1 MKRIM
6 KLRLL
11 KVIFPILSLI
21 LAINSC
27 DKEFTTVGV
36 DVIGNTNFETN
47 NTSFPVI
54 TYNKRVN
61 PMQTNNLSS
70 NLLGVYNDPL
80 FGTSTANLVTQV
92 NLATGSQG
100 RTYGVNIRL
109 DSIVLTIPYFS
120 SVNASEPT
128 DEDGNTNYLLD
139 SIYGNTEAPM
149 KLSIFRNNYFLRDY
163 DPNSNFQDNQKYY
176 SSGETSQGVSIP
188 VSELESELI
197 FESEEFVPDNSQ
209 IILTT
214 NNSDDEEIEEEETS
228 RLTPSIRLK
237 LDSLYFQEA
246 IIDKI
251 GEIELSNNNN
261 FREYFRG
268 FYFKIE
274 SLSAES
280 SMFLL
285 DLSSSNANLNVHF
298 SSVAEFDDDDN
309 DGIPNIADAD
319 VDGDGNIDEDFLDTD
334 NDGIKDTADADV
346 EGDGDTDDGVL
357 DLNSDGI
364 NDNTVPV
371 SSNTITMRFSGN
383 KINLFD
389 SSQLNASILSEVENA
404 NTIDGDEKLF
414 LKGGEGI
421 VGIIDLFGGID
432 SAEYMEF
439 MSHRDEWIINEANL
453 IFYEDESVT
462 EENHEYDRL
471 FVYDIKNNTPLVD
484 FFRDTPSTNDP
495 INSITSHL
503 GRRFTDDQD
512 NNKFKIRITE
522 HVNNILLN
530 DSTNTKLGLTLST
543 NVNIFDNSEILT
555 TDENDELKE
564 LPTSTAL
571 TPKGTILYGSNTTM
585 TNKKVKLEIYYTQ
598 PNN

>member
-1 MKRIM
+1 M
-6 KLRLL
+6 KLMKKNRLI
-11 KVIFPILSLI
+11 KVVVPFLTII
-21 LAINSC
+21 LATISC
-27 DKEFTTVGV
+27 DKDFTTVGV
-36 DVIGNTNFETN
+36 DVIGNINFETSN
-47 NTSFPVI
+47 SSFPVI

-61 PMQTNNLSS
+61 PLQTNNLSS

-80 FGTSTANLVTQV
+80 FGVTSANLVTQV

-128 DEDGNTNYLLD
+128 DEDGNTNYVID
-139 SIYGNTEAPM
+139 SIYGNTEAAM
-149 KLSIFRNNYFLRDY
+149 MLSIFRNNYFLRDF
-163 DPNSNFQDNQKYY
+163 DPNSNFQENQKYY

-197 FESEEFVPDNSQ
+197 YSDTLNIDNSQ

-214 NNSDDEEIEEEETS
+214 NNSDDNEVEEEETS

-237 LDSLYFQEA
+237 LDSLYFQEV

-251 GEIELSNNNN
+251 GEIELSNTNN

-268 FYFKIE
+268 LYFKVE
-274 SLSAES
+274 SLSPES

-285 DLSSSNANLNVHF
+285 DLSSSNANLRVHF

-319 VDGDGNIDEDFLDTD
+319 VDGNGILDEDVLDTD
-334 NDGIKDTADADV
+334 MDGIKDTADADA
-346 EGDGDTDDGVL
+346 DGNGEIDDEVL

-364 NDNTVPV
+364 NDDVV
-371 SSNTITMRFSGN
+371 AVLSNTITMNLTGN

-389 SSQLNASILSEVENA
+389 SSQLNASILSEVDNA

-421 VGIIDLFGGID
+421 IGIVDLFGGIE

-453 IFYEDESVT
+453 VFYEDESVI

-471 FVYDIKNNTPLVD
+471 FVYDINNNTPLVD

-495 INSITSHL
+495 INSIISHL
-503 GRRFTDDQD
+503 GRRYTDEQG
-512 NNKFKIRITE
+512 NNKFKIKITE
-522 HVNNILLN
+522 HINNILLN

-555 TDENDELKE
+555 TDENDELTE

-571 TPKGTILYGSNTTM
+571 TPKGTILYGNNTTM
-585 TNKKVKLEIYYTQ
+585 TDKKVKLEIYYTQ